1 MALGT
6 NQMTGTTH
14 AVYRPNVWTK
24 ELLRARES
32 RLVLVPLVKHY
43 DRDIKSFG
51 QTVEIPNLSNL
62 SANAKVANTQ
72 VTLQA
77 PTETKLTLTI
87 NQHYESSFLVED
99 FADIQSM
106 YDMASEYTE
115 KAGYAIAEK
124 MDATLASAM
133 TTGFTQTVGAFGTP
147 LSDSN
152 ILTAIQYL
160 DDAKAP
166 TSDRNFVVTPQGKRE
181 LLSIDKYIRYDAT
194 GRGPEGNSI
203 LTGQI
208 GEIYGV
214 KVYMSQNLVFVAGSP
229 NQNNHLMFHKEA
241 AAIAVQ
247 QNVKTE
253 HARITEYLGD
263 LYVASALWGVRVLRT
278 DHGVL
283 VKS

>member
-6 NQMTGTTH
+6 NQMTGTTA
-14 AVYRPNVWTK
+14 AVYRPNVWAK
-24 ELLRARES
+24 ELLRAREKN
-32 RLVLVPLVKHY
+32 LVLVPLIKHY
-43 DRDIKSFG
+43 DRDIQSFG

-62 SANAKVANTQ
+62 TANAKSANTQ

-87 NQHYESSFLVED
+87 DQHYESSFLVED

-106 YDMASEYTE
+106 YDMAAEYTE

-124 MDATLASAM
+124 MDSTLATTM
-133 TTGFTQTVGAFGTP
+133 TSNFTQTVGAFGTP
-147 LSDSN
+147 LADSA

-166 TSDRNFVVTPQGKRE
+166 SDNRYFVVTTQGKRE
-181 LLSIDKYIRYDAT
+181 LLSIDKYIRYDAI
-194 GRGPEGNSI
+194 GVGGDANSI
-203 LTGQI
+203 KNGQI

-214 KVYMSQNLVFVAGSP
+214 KVFMSQNLVFVAGTP
-229 NQNNHLMFHKEA
+229 NQNNHLMFHTEA

-247 QNVKTE
+247 RNVSTE
-253 HARITEYLGD
+253 HQRKTEYLGD
-263 LYVASALWGVRVLRT
+263 LYVASALWGVRVLRV